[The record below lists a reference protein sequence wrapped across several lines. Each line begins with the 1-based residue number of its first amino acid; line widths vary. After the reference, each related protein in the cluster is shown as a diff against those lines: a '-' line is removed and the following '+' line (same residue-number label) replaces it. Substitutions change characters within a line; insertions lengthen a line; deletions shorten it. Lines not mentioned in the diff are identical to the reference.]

1 MTDNTEINEIAL
13 EEETNVNTPEQ
24 EETLNPEPEI
34 IEEQRIPEPWENAPD
49 NMIYPDNI
57 DQETGRLGSYTLSA
71 EMAYRLGTFENGI
84 PLSEVEF
91 SDIDDWPY
99 LKDKCPHKTQEMK
112 DRDNAIQEI
121 TQLKKQLSNTDYK
134 AIKFAEG
141 QLTEEEY
148 SATRSQRASWRARI
162 NKLQEDFNI

>member
-1 MTDNTEINEIAL
+1 MTDNAETNEIAL
-13 EEETNVNTPEQ
+13 EEETNVSTPEQ

-34 IEEQRIPEPWENAPD
+34 IEEVRVPEPWESAPD

-57 DQETGRLGSYTLSA
+57 EPETGRLGSYTLSA
-71 EMAYRLGTFENGI
+71 EMAYRLGKFENGI
-84 PLSEVEF
+84 PLSDVEF

-99 LKDKCPHKTQEMK
+99 LKDKCPHKTQEMI
-112 DRDNAIQEI
+112 DRENAIQEI
-121 TQLKKQLSNTDYK
+121 NQLKKQLSDTDYK

-148 SATRSQRASWRARI
+148 SPTRSQRASWRARI
-162 NKLQEDFNI
+162 NELEVLL